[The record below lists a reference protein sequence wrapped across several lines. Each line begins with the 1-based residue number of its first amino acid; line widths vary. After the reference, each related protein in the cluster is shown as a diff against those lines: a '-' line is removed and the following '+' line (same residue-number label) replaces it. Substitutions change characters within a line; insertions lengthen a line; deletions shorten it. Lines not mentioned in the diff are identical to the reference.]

1 MIIKPVIDLNKP
13 LTTSAYQATDAI
25 REHVI
30 LRDRTCVHPYCT
42 KNARWADLD
51 HIIEWNLGGRT
62 DTWNLAPLCRSHHR
76 NKTFSAW
83 TYTMIEPGSY
93 LWRSPLGQV
102 YLRDGTG
109 TRDLTPRPV
118 EPPGG

>member
-1 MIIKPVIDLNKP
+1 
-13 LTTSAYQATDAI
+13 
-25 REHVI
+25 
-30 LRDRTCVHPYCT
+30 RTCVHPYCT

-51 HIIEWNLGGRT
+51 HIIEWTLGGRT

-76 NKTFSAW
+76 NKTFSSW
-83 TYTMIEPGSY
+83 TYTMIEPGCY

-102 YLRDGTG
+102 YLRDGSG

-118 EPPGG
+118 DPPGG